1 MRFQLITIVTL
12 IPLEYISVAVAARN
26 VKGDTMRTRRI
37 KTVKVSDPENFYQQD
52 TIEVGI
58 YITEPW
64 QEKVSVRVFI
74 YTVDDRAWA
83 LEQEIDAKYKEQIKF
98 VYDHYKKWIYD
109 KMPEEISLVWLY
121 EHGFL
126 PV

>member
-1 MRFQLITIVTL
+1 MRIRQV
-12 IPLEYISVAVAARN
+12 
-26 VKGDTMRTRRI
+26 

-64 QEKVSVRVFI
+64 LGKVTVRVFI
-74 YTVDDRAWA
+74 YTIDDKAWA
-83 LEQEIDAKYKEQIKF
+83 LEQEIEAKYEAHIKF